1 MKHFTKSGATN
12 VKRFF
17 PVFLAA
23 ITLNTL
29 LIAQSMK
36 LPSAGRFILPVS
48 LGKELLAQCSRPN
61 PGANSQF
68 WQPSSADI
76 DVLETALDKYVAER
90 EKAGKEIPPKNL
102 AYHRQ
107 YVGFIRHSDSGH
119 EPVRLIYGNF
129 YPEGI
134 LSELRGN
141 HNESTEVVDICDG
154 GSALWGVVYRVS
166 NKTFENLAFNGPG

>member
-1 MKHFTKSGATN
+1 MKHFTKPGASN
-12 VKRFF
+12 VKKVF
-17 PVFLAA
+17 PAFIAAVILNTFLA
-23 ITLNTL
+23 
-29 LIAQSMK
+29 AQSMK
-36 LPSAGRFILPVS
+36 LPSPRRFILPVS

-61 PGANSQF
+61 PGENTKF

-76 DVLETALDKYVAER
+76 DALETALDKYLVER

-107 YVGFIRHSDSGH
+107 YVGFIRYSDSGR

-134 LSELRGN
+134 LSEFGGK
-141 HNESTEVVDICDG
+141 HNESNEVVDICDG

-166 NKTFENLAFNGPG
+166 NKTFEDLAFNGPG